1 MAKGRQTE
9 SFEFLGS
16 YSDADYVGAP
26 LCEDVEFRFDLY
38 APVQKGAGAFVGFQS
53 GGRGAYD
60 FVIISPGLHVEV
72 FVAED
77 GGAFEQVA
85 TWNVTGPIM
94 VDVMEDGGSAADF
107 RGHGLISDPYEG
119 GTPGVAFLKHA
130 VGNYAY
136 EADAAGDAVLDLTGH
151 GRIEDLADLF
161 C

>member
-1 MAKGRQTE
+1 MTKGNQTRNFE
-9 SFEFLGS
+9 LVGSF
-16 YSDADYVGAP
+16 SDTDYLGAP

-38 APVQKGAGAFVGFQS
+38 APNPAGAGTIVGAES

-60 FVIISPGLHVEV
+60 LVFISPGLHVEV
-72 FVAED
+72 FASED

-85 TWNVTGPIM
+85 TWNATGPIM
-94 VDVMEDGGSAADF
+94 VDFTDDGGVALDF
-107 RGHGLISDPYEG
+107 RGHNLISDPYDS
-119 GTPGVAFLKHA
+119 GTPDVAFLKYA

-136 EADAAGDAVLDLTGH
+136 EGDAAGDAVQDLTGS